1 MNGQPK
7 ISIIVPVYGVEKYI
21 GQCARN
27 IFGQT
32 YENLEIIFVN
42 DCTPDRS
49 MDILRDIMEEYP
61 RRKKQCKIIDLPQ
74 NKGLGNARAVGLQ
87 NASGKYV
94 LQIDS
99 DDYPDICMV
108 EKMANLAEQ
117 EKADITVCDYYEAYP
132 SSIIKKVVNYQTNP
146 NDCMIGVLNSTL
158 LSYVWNKLIRRD
170 LYTDNGIT
178 PEAGIDM
185 REDMHVMYRLMYF
198 AKKIAYLPEP
208 LYYYRRNIPGSYT
221 HKRMSPTAQR
231 SAEVLIEHMDAFF
244 KEQNITKASTLQAA
258 AHLKAYLKAEIILC
272 GDISRMN
279 KCGLYD
285 NVPLSD
291 IMSHPTGSRILKI
304 ASWCYYHHLRVLTTI
319 IRAIRKT
326 IKEFK
331 QTT

>member
-1 MNGQPK
+1 MNNSSPCV
-7 ISIIVPVYGVEKYI
+7 SIIVPVYGVEKYI

-42 DCTPDRS
+42 DCTPDHS
-49 MDILRDIMEEYP
+49 MDILRDIMGKYP
-61 RRKKQCKIIDLPQ
+61 DRKKQCKIIDLPQ

-99 DDYPDICMV
+99 DDYPDICMI
-108 EKMANLAEQ
+108 EKMTNLAEQ
-117 EKADITVCDYYEAYP
+117 ENADIAVCDYYEAYP
-132 SSIIKKVVNYQTNP
+132 NTLIKKTVNYKTNP
-146 NDCMIGVLNSTL
+146 DDCMIGVLNGTL

-170 LYTDNGIT
+170 LYTENSIY
-178 PEAGIDM
+178 PEAGLDM

-208 LYYYRRNIPGSYT
+208 LYYYRRDIPGSYT
-221 HKRMSPTAQR
+221 HKRMSPTAQH
-231 SAEVLIEHMDAFF
+231 SAEMLLQYMDYFF
-244 KEQNITKASTLQAA
+244 KEQNITKTSTLQAA

-285 NVPLSD
+285 NVPLPD
-291 IMSHPTGSRILKI
+291 IMSHPTGSRILKA
-304 ASWCYYHHLRVLTTI
+304 ASWCYYRHLRPLTSM
-319 IRAIRKT
+319 IRSLRKI
-326 IKEFK
+326 IKE
-331 QTT
+331 

>member
-42 DCTPDRS
+42 DCTPDHS
-49 MDILRDIMEEYP
+49 MDILRDIIGKYP
-61 RRKKQCKIIDLPQ
+61 DRKKQCKIIDLPQ
-74 NKGLGNARAVGLQ
+74 NKGLGNARDVGLQ

-99 DDYPDICMV
+99 DDYPDICMI
-108 EKMANLAEQ
+108 EKMTNLAEQ
-117 EKADITVCDYYEAYP
+117 ENADITICDFYSVYEHSLVHEHINP
-132 SSIIKKVVNYQTNP
+132 PHDNLECMESI
-146 NDCMIGVLNSTL
+146 LNSTTHASL
-158 LSYVWNKLIRRD
+158 CNKLIRRD
-170 LYTDNGIT
+170 LYTENNIY
-178 PEAGIDM
+178 PEAGLDM

-198 AKKIAYLPEP
+198 AKKIVYLPEP
-208 LYYYRRNIPGSYT
+208 LYYYRRDIPGSYT
-221 HKRMSPTAQR
+221 YKRMSPTAQS

-326 IKEFK
+326 IKE
-331 QTT
+331 